1 MFWRVMRQNC
11 LYRRARVGAA
21 HLSRA
26 QNQKLRKKYRSCQHQ
41 LTTTMDKHALAVL
54 QAAESWEW
62 PLTYHISKDQGSK
75 FRAVTP
81 KLLSG
86 FIAESR
92 ALGGTLVDKFWDVV
106 GQCHPRLVENS
117 ASISPPAWTSSADI
131 SLFQLKS
138 FGTRISPPLVI
149 LKWCYLKGSIEK
161 RSTSVQYFR
170 WAQNSLPI
178 FALLVGPDTNLLRNW

>member
-1 MFWRVMRQNC
+1 
-11 LYRRARVGAA
+11 
-21 HLSRA
+21 
-26 QNQKLRKKYRSCQHQ
+26 
-41 LTTTMDKHALAVL
+41 MDKHALAVL

-117 ASISPPAWTSSADI
+117 ASRSPPCMDV
-131 SLFQLKS
+131 L
-138 FGTRISPPLVI
+138 
-149 LKWCYLKGSIEK
+149 C
-161 RSTSVQYFR
+161 
-170 WAQNSLPI
+170 
-178 FALLVGPDTNLLRNW
+178 